1 MRALGL
7 RVSID
12 SVKKQKE
19 EIREKLKEQS
29 LGRINQL
36 RLMK

>member
-19 EIREKLKEQS
+19 EIREKLKE
-29 LGRINQL
+29 
-36 RLMK
+36 